1 VTGRRNS
8 LSATDV
14 TQANVLRKKPPEPS
28 VPKARPGAVPEAKK
42 KADDEKATAVIPAV
56 AGPSD
61 GSQENQKSRSR

>member
-1 VTGRRNS
+1 MTGRRNS

-28 VPKARPGAVPEAKK
+28 VPKERPGAVPEAKK
-42 KADDEKATAVIPAV
+42 KADEKAAAVSPA

-61 GSQENQKSRSR
+61 APQENKKTRSR

>member
-28 VPKARPGAVPEAKK
+28 VPKARLGAVPEAKK
-42 KADDEKATAVIPAV
+42 KADEKVAAVTPAV

-61 GSQENQKSRSR
+61 GSQENKKSRSR